1 MREPIPL
8 TDEMID
14 ELIKLRRKGMGL
26 RPLGKHFDVAH
37 QTIKNWLVSDAVAP
51 RFSEA
56 TGFASGD
63 LVTFKRNIKS
73 GMYRLRAGEEVRI
86 DEIDPAASKAWVS
99 GFCTFDRSVDV
110 PLDCPRTSQKMRKL
124 RTYHRW
130 VHVQIPTLGIRAL
143 VGHQNWHK
151 RRVLILLC

>member
-26 RPLGKHFDVAH
+26 RPLGEHFGVSH
-37 QTIKNWLVSDAVAP
+37 QTIKNWLNSDAVTT

-73 GMYRLRAGEEVRI
+73 GMYPLRAGEEVRI
-86 DEIDPAASKAWVS
+86 DEIDPAANKAWVS
-99 GFCTFDRSVDV
+99 DFCTFNHSVDV
-110 PLDCPRTSQKMRKL
+110 PLD
-124 RTYHRW
+124 
-130 VHVQIPTLGIRAL
+130 AL
-143 VGHQNWHK
+143 EPAK
-151 RRVLILLC
+151 K